1 MAEMGQWDAAVVAA
15 WDPEAFGVDPNS
27 LADHLGD
34 PEQKRRVLRV
44 LTGHFLRKGDRDMAS
59 HYALRLL
66 GLGFLDDIQIADAQ

>member
-44 LTGHFLRKGDRDMAS
+44 LTGYFLRKGDRDMAS